1 MSQPADIEEL
11 SGESPS
17 VGSPRRIAA
26 VAIIAATLMVAF
38 IAGRATAPTTSAAAT
53 PAPAASR
60 ELVRPAW
67 VSDALLQAYYE
78 HPSSTSACT
87 ASGGVSCL
95 ALLGTR
101 MDHVAWQGALDGF
114 WPRVQPQT
122 VRAGRIVVAA
132 PLHPGPTGKPPVLVV
147 MPEQGSDSQPDGTSP
162 NGNVWFFDLGELPP
176 GWYALIT
183 TEEIGPPTGVL
194 ATAFGIIVR

>member
-1 MSQPADIEEL
+1 MSQPGDIEEL
-11 SGESPS
+11 SGDSPS

-26 VAIIAATLMVAF
+26 VAIIGVILMMAF
-38 IAGRATAPTTSAAAT
+38 LAGRATAPTMSAAAT
-53 PAPAASR
+53 PSLKASPALGLSAR
-60 ELVRPAW
+60 
-67 VSDALLQAYYE
+67 VSNALLQAFYE

-87 ASGGVSCL
+87 AAGAVSCL

-101 MDHVAWQGALDGF
+101 MADVAWQGALDGF

-122 VRAGRIVVAA
+122 VRAGRIVVVA
-132 PLHPGPTGKPPVLVV
+132 PLKRGPTGKAPALVV
-147 MPEQGSDSQPDGTSP
+147 IPDQGSDSQPDGASL
-162 NGNVWFFDLGELPP
+162 NGKVWFFDLGELRP